1 MNKKDKPGIF
11 SFKKKKKNKSKDI
24 GATEEEITKLT
35 DRQLKREEKQTQ
47 AHHVPASVVTLK
59 NENVGANQQRVN
71 ERPVDVGPS
80 VRTNATV
87 TEAQKVVSHSP
98 QVQSNLT
105 DNIIITNHNRGIE
118 KQNKENGKSGK
129 TVERMDPKASKR
141 VHSFSV
147 SSPEQGTSQLLSKE
161 EKRKLKQ
168 FASDRSPH
176 TKNDSLSYENEE
188 VTSSKKKKKGRSLL
202 KSFTGKKEKAKRSL
216 AKSFEEE
223 AAKTKE
229 ETVTGSP
236 DDDDSDEEDEDDWD
250 HDHNNPFSSSFQLQE
265 VHTAQPV
272 AEKVQQKEVS
282 EVQFY
287 VEREN
292 SRESDNVEFMEDV
305 DNSESKTKKKKFK
318 VPSFRKSKKDKEKS
332 LSIAKEMKSDIPL
345 IEETAIQQHPH
356 RTASLP
362 VKLEEEAALHAT
374 TMPDVVIRQPGL
386 LAADKPH
393 VLTRSHESP
402 DNFETAEIP
411 GQFLSREERN
421 KSKQFSSMRISKK
434 NEKDVITYEDE
445 DIPTNINK
453 KSRQESKLFS
463 SFRRKKPPKKMVLEQ
478 VTEDIPEDAEATN
491 DLDVGN
497 PFSSAY
503 KQSET
508 PGVRS
513 SAPSNLAGPSI
524 STREMSSADGDS
536 GRRAPPASTESATLA
551 RNEGILEKE
560 TRSNPTQKKKKG
572 NSIKKTFSFRRSS
585 KESKEQESSFSTQPI
600 EEDVMEEEEEEIH
613 PDVEVFS
620 NSQFQESVQESEVD
634 LEERKRQL
642 ELVFK
647 DMESESEDEHKEKT
661 KKPKIFKNA
670 LKKIGKKK
678 KTKPDQPEDFPLM
691 EQDQPVENVK
701 KKNTS
706 EKIVEVKG
714 QLGELKD
721 IAHDNINKLYERE
734 DNLDDLEDRAG
745 QLSETASMFHK
756 TSIQVKTKMETCNK
770 RTKTIIIGVVIALL
784 ALVVIILVAV
794 VANKSNDTEIRT
806 VHIVHVVNGT
816 APYFTPSPG

>member
-229 ETVTGSP
+229 ETVTG
-236 DDDDSDEEDEDDWD
+236 
-250 HDHNNPFSSSFQLQE
+250 
-265 VHTAQPV
+265 V

-374 TMPDVVIRQPGL
+374 
-386 LAADKPH
+386 
-393 VLTRSHESP
+393 
-402 DNFETAEIP
+402 
-411 GQFLSREERN
+411 SREERN

-524 STREMSSADGDS
+524 STRESVVLSDFTKQRSQTLQPSHTFNMSSADGDS